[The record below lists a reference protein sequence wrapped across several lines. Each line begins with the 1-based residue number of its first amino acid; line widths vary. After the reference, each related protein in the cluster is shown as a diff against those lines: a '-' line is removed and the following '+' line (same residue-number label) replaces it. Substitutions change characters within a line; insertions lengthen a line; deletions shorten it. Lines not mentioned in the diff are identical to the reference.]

1 MFYEHFQGTQEFE
14 EQTAEAVNQ
23 MLDYFPSYLMRK
35 EFPTE
40 YMLTTWVF
48 IWFYH
53 TKSNMLVS
61 YDIAFRAGDDGD
73 RATKASYLNES
84 LVQSKRGYNALKR
97 GDLSP
102 KSIKAPLH
110 LFLLPTLQ
118 KFDKSLSAD
127 LNEMADYLQKFRL
140 SDDVENASQIREHE
154 ENASRQLIL
163 DLALSFD
170 VFSETP
176 VSKYGKAV
184 QTLENMTEAL
194 SLGDEP
200 PPIEFGYLKPLKK
213 KDLYAAK
220 DKEELSWSGL
230 DMPMGVRLL
239 LQGWD
244 TSDPESYEY
253 QDLYKAA
260 DEPSPMQFKKSY
272 SQSQSQVSVIQS
284 QRPPQVLAS
293 NVTGFSQPDPFRRAA
308 PKVQSSQTP
317 TLSTLGP
324 TPESLPVA
332 GPHYGSS
339 QSQDIMASTQIL
351 PGPHGGRPSG
361 KKKPPKKRM
370 GGF

>member
-1 MFYEHFQGTQEFE
+1 
-14 EQTAEAVNQ
+14 
-23 MLDYFPSYLMRK
+23 
-35 EFPTE
+35 
-40 YMLTTWVF
+40 
-48 IWFYH
+48 
-53 TKSNMLVS
+53 MLVVS
-61 YDIAFRAGDDGD
+61 YEIAFRAGDDGD
-73 RATKASYLNES
+73 RATKASYLTES

-102 KSIKAPLH
+102 KLIKAPLH
-110 LFLLPTLQ
+110 MFLFPTLQ
-118 KFDKSLSAD
+118 KFDRSLCAD
-127 LNEMADYLQKFRL
+127 PNEMADYLQKFRL
-140 SDDVENASQIREHE
+140 SDDVEHASQIREHE
-154 ENASRQLIL
+154 EDASQQLIL

-170 VFSETP
+170 VFAETP
-176 VSKYGKAV
+176 VSKYGEAD

-213 KDLYAAK
+213 KDLYAK
-220 DKEELSWSGL
+220 DKEDLSWSGL

-253 QDLYKAA
+253 QDPYKAA

-272 SQSQSQVSVIQS
+272 SQSQSQVPVIQS

-293 NVTGFSQPDPFRRAA
+293 NVIGFSQPNHFRRTA
-308 PKVQSSQTP
+308 KVQSSQT
-317 TLSTLGP
+317 STLPALGP
-324 TPESLPVA
+324 APESLPVA
-332 GPHYGSS
+332 GPHCGSS
-339 QSQDIMASTQIL
+339 QSQEIMASTQIL